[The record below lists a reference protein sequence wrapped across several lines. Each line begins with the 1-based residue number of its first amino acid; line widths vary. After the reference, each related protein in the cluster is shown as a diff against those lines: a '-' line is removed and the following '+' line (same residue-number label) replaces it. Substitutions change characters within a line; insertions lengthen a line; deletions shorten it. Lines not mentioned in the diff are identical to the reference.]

1 MSGFYFV
8 SDRRRGVTH
17 LLAHIGDGGGRR
29 LLCWPG
35 AVVCVSCI
43 TAAPDL
49 PLCLACSIVD
59 EATADPSESHQVAR

>member
-17 LLAHIGDGGGRR
+17 LLAHIGDGDRR
-29 LLCWPG
+29 LLCLPG

-43 TAAPDL
+43 
-49 PLCLACSIVD
+49 
-59 EATADPSESHQVAR
+59 ESHEVAQ

>member
-8 SDRRRGVTH
+8 SDRGRGVTH
-17 LLAHIGDGGGRR
+17 LLAHIGDGDRR
-29 LLCWPG
+29 LLCLPG

-59 EATADPSESHQVAR
+59 EATADPSESHEVAR